1 VVIKL
6 NDCIYNNDK
15 IECDIL
21 KIKQCEHCAFYK
33 SKSKYQK
40 VYDID
45 TIFRIEE
52 KSKLRDELI

>member
-1 VVIKL
+1 M